1 MTLASNIVALSQKQ
15 EVAVVEKSSVL
26 TWERLIRSWL
36 IILMVIAGI
45 SASIW
50 GYYQQIEKEKARVAQ
65 AFETKALQ
73 QSNAVQSYLE
83 GTLSTLKSVITD
95 SQQGGKSVVGEDET
109 QRLRISLKNMMTNQY
124 VLRSAAWLPN
134 DGSGQF
140 RIRSLVYSP
149 YYGARTDQITL
160 GQDMTLMSSIQKA
173 MSQALDKG
181 HSSLAVLEMEK
192 GVVALTPVYIS
203 NRQATRQQ
211 RSENLAGFVM
221 AVIDMAAVIEVGLQ
235 RANLYDA
242 VTQQTL
248 VDVSQEGATVTLYA
262 QDYRGQQ
269 DRAASPMSDAANML
283 SKDVDVST
291 GGVQWRLRF
300 AAPYAAYGKAVPWS
314 AWVVLMVGLLI
325 TGMISA
331 FAASLTHSARVE
343 KIVHERTS
351 ELKDAHEKVRES
363 EMMLI
368 QAEKLSSLGEMV
380 AGVAHEINTPLGF
393 IRCNLEMMD
402 EQLIDMQMA
411 CGENMAEQA
420 DGSKDL
426 LADFNMRMDD
436 FASMVSETTHGIDR
450 ISEIVVSLKDFS
462 RMDRL
467 NFDEVDIHRC
477 IDSTLNIAHNKIKHM
492 AKVVKDYGQLPLV
505 SCASGQINQV
515 LLNIIVNAA
524 QAIEGFGEIVISTR
538 SQGDKV
544 SIAIQDNG
552 KGMSEATKQ
561 KVFQP
566 FFTTKDVGK
575 GTGLG
580 LSICDKIIRQHSG
593 EILIDSKEG
602 VGTTFTIVLPV
613 RNTLAKAA

>member
-221 AVIDMAAVIEVGLQ
+221 AVIDMAAVIEVGL
-235 RANLYDA
+235 
-242 VTQQTL
+242 
-248 VDVSQEGATVTLYA
+248 
-262 QDYRGQQ
+262 
-269 DRAASPMSDAANML
+269 
-283 SKDVDVST
+283 
-291 GGVQWRLRF
+291 
-300 AAPYAAYGKAVPWS
+300 
-314 AWVVLMVGLLI
+314 
-325 TGMISA
+325 
-331 FAASLTHSARVE
+331 
-343 KIVHERTS
+343 
-351 ELKDAHEKVRES
+351 
-363 EMMLI
+363 
-368 QAEKLSSLGEMV
+368 
-380 AGVAHEINTPLGF
+380 
-393 IRCNLEMMD
+393 
-402 EQLIDMQMA
+402 
-411 CGENMAEQA
+411 
-420 DGSKDL
+420 
-426 LADFNMRMDD
+426 
-436 FASMVSETTHGIDR
+436 
-450 ISEIVVSLKDFS
+450 
-462 RMDRL
+462 
-467 NFDEVDIHRC
+467 
-477 IDSTLNIAHNKIKHM
+477 
-492 AKVVKDYGQLPLV
+492 
-505 SCASGQINQV
+505 
-515 LLNIIVNAA
+515 
-524 QAIEGFGEIVISTR
+524 
-538 SQGDKV
+538 
-544 SIAIQDNG
+544 
-552 KGMSEATKQ
+552 
-561 KVFQP
+561 
-566 FFTTKDVGK
+566 
-575 GTGLG
+575 
-580 LSICDKIIRQHSG
+580 
-593 EILIDSKEG
+593 
-602 VGTTFTIVLPV
+602 
-613 RNTLAKAA
+613 